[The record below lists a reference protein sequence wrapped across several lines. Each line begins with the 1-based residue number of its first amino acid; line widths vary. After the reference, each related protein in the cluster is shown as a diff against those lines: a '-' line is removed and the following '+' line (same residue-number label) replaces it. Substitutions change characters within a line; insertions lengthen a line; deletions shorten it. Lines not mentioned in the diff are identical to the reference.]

1 MVLLALLLGMMG
13 FVIWYVIDRRAK
25 RQDVPAAPE
34 PVTAQSPAVPP
45 AGTEPTVAPVVVL
58 PPTAADPVI
67 VLPPAP
73 VVPVTAPTPAAA
85 PVDLTQHDSQTID
98 FSSGSPAVKDTAE
111 DRAAIEQAKKDMAE
125 AVKGISFGPPAKKA
139 APLPAPSAEPPK
151 P

>member
-25 RQDVPAAPE
+25 MREVPATTVPAA
-34 PVTAQSPAVPP
+34 VQSPAAPP
-45 AGTEPTVAPVVVL
+45 AGTEPTAAPVVVL
-58 PPTAADPVI
+58 PPP
-67 VLPPAP
+67 P

-85 PVDLTQHDSQTID
+85 APVDLTQHDRQTID

-111 DRAAIEQAKKDMAE
+111 DRAAIEQAVKDMAE
-125 AVKGISFGPPAKKA
+125 AVKGVTFGPPAKKA
-139 APLPAPSAEPPK
+139 VPPPEKSAEPPK